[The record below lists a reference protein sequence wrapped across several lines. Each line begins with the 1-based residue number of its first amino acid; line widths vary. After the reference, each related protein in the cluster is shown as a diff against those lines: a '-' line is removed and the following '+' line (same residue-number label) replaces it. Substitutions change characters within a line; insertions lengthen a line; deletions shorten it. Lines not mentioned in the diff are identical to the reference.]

1 MVYLLGVD
9 DAGRGPIIG
18 PMVIAGV
25 ILNEE
30 NEFFLKKLGVKD
42 SKQLSQY
49 KRKKIIESLENKINY
64 FFQIISPKE
73 IDSSNNLNI
82 LEAEIMAIVINK
94 LSLEKKDEK
103 IRVFVDCPS
112 NNKNKWSDLLKNLI
126 IRKDLEFFIEHK
138 ADITYPVVSTASIF
152 AKEKREEEIY
162 KIKKEY
168 NVEFGS
174 GYPSDP
180 LTISFIEK
188 NFKNKKYEN
197 IIRYSWES
205 IKRLIQKEKQ
215 QKLF

>member
-1 MVYLLGVD
+1 
-9 DAGRGPIIG
+9 
-18 PMVIAGV
+18 
-25 ILNEE
+25 
-30 NEFFLKKLGVKD
+30 VKD